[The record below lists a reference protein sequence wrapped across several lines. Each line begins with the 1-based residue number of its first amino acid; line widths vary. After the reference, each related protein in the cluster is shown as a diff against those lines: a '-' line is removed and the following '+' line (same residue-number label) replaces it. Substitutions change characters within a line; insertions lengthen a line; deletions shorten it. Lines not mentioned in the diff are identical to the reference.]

1 MIKLL
6 LLYYLCIWT
15 LVVEHFRYGEGP
27 LMLIEVPKVH
37 FHNTDELSRVPDR
50 VSVDNSYQSGG
61 YSYVGENR
69 APDLPLPRY
78 WLCEV
83 TILSCY

>member
-27 LMLIEVPKVH
+27 LILIEVPKGH

-50 VSVDNSYQSGG
+50 VSV
-61 YSYVGENR
+61 V
-69 APDLPLPRY
+69 
-78 WLCEV
+78 V
-83 TILSCY
+83 I